1 MTNSAP
7 RFRGGRPVERA
18 TYNRRMAETATQVE
32 LDGQYRALREQAGFL
47 VRERAALLVTGPDAA
62 EYLQSQL
69 TNDIEALEPDQ
80 GCYAA
85 LLDRKGHLVA
95 DMRALR
101 LRHSHAD
108 QIWLDTEPAAFEAL
122 RKHLETY
129 KIGREVE
136 VADATSDWTI
146 TSLIGPASVE
156 AAGSPRVSPEHAQ
169 HYYERDG
176 ISVLAVATDRGID
189 LVTRPDAAE
198 TLREVLIAGGAEP
211 VTDAAAEV
219 IRVESGR
226 PRFGLDMGPESMPAE
241 AGIVERAV
249 DFEKGCY
256 IGQEPVAR
264 LHYRGKPNRTLR
276 GLRLSAPAALGDP
289 IALGEREVGT
299 VGTACI
305 SPALGPIALAIVR
318 REAAD
323 GEQVTVSGDG
333 VTAELVE
340 LPFPT

>member
-1 MTNSAP
+1 
-7 RFRGGRPVERA
+7 V
-18 TYNRRMAETATQVE
+18 AETATEVE

-47 VRERAALLVTGPDAA
+47 VRDRAALLVSGSDAA
-62 EYLQSQL
+62 EYLQSQV
-69 TNDIEALEPDQ
+69 TNDIEGLEPDQ
-80 GCYAA
+80 GTYAA

-95 DMRALR
+95 DMRVLC
-101 LRHSHAD
+101 LSHSHAD
-108 QIWLDTEPAAFEAL
+108 QIWLDAEPVAFEAL

-136 VADATSDWTI
+136 VADATAEWAI
-146 TSLIGPASVE
+146 TSVIGPASVE
-156 AAGSPRVSPEHAQ
+156 AAGIPPVTPEHAQ

-176 ISVLAVATDRGID
+176 IQVLAVATDQGVD
-189 LVTRPDAAE
+189 LITRPDAAE
-198 TLREVLIAGGAEP
+198 TVRKGLIAGGAEP
-211 VTDAAAEV
+211 VSDAAAEIV
-219 IRVESGR
+219 RVESGR

-241 AGIVERAV
+241 AGIVERSV

-276 GLRLSAPAALGDP
+276 GLRLSAPATLGDP
-289 IALGEREVGT
+289 LVLGEREVGT

-323 GEQVTVSGDG
+323 GQQVTVGADG
-333 VTAELVE
+333 ITAELLE
-340 LPFPT
+340 LPFST